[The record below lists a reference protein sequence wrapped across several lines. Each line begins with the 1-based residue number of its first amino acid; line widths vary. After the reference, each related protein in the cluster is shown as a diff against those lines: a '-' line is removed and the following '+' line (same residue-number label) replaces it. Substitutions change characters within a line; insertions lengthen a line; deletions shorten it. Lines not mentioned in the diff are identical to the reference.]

1 MEYQFQLINDKNICI
16 LSLLSEKENLAGTM
30 KLSEA
35 SFTEWDNEEDEIY
48 NNYSD
53 EYKIQP

>member
-1 MEYQFQLINDKNICI
+1 MMRE
-16 LSLLSEKENLAGTM
+16 SEIM

-48 NNYSD
+48 DNL
-53 EYKIQP
+53 

>member
-1 MEYQFQLINDKNICI
+1 MEYLFQLINDKNICI
-16 LSLLSEKENLAGTM
+16 LSLLSGKENLDGTM